1 MVDDCALQV
10 EGQLRLLL
18 ALRRRLY
25 GYGLAFVEDTR
36 EGRTAV
42 GLLFGELR
50 RLTTLTTCEEG
61 RATGEAIDVDL
72 SLGSEAVTDEDPPS
86 LRSRGRRADSRCRG
100 ELYGMPRRV
109 GSKKLLPCSV
119 RRVI

>member
-42 GLLFGELR
+42 GFFRRKLR
-50 RLTTLTTCEEG
+50 RLTTLTTSEEG

-72 SLGSEAVTDEDPPS
+72 PSGAKRSLMRIPQPS
-86 LRSRGRRADSRCRG
+86 LS
-100 ELYGMPRRV
+100 
-109 GSKKLLPCSV
+109 
-119 RRVI
+119 